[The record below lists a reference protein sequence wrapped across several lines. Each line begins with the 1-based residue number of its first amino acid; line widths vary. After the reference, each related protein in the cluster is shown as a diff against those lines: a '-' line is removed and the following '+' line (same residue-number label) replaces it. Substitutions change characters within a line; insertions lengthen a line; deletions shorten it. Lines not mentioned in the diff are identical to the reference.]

1 MTPDLRIERV
11 IPGTKKDLFEAWLDP
26 KALSRFM
33 TPAEGMSCG
42 NVEVDARVG
51 GKFLIVMITAGKE
64 MPHHGEYLEIERYE
78 RLAFTWISHH
88 AGDGSHHRG
97 ARARRDVL
105 SPPALRGRRRAW
117 LPPGPTSRSRDRARA
132 HRRQTWSSTCRRR
145 SSRYR

>member
-11 IPGTKKDLFEAWLDP
+11 VPGSKKDLFEAWLDP

-64 MPHHGEYLEIERYE
+64 MPHHGEYLEIDRYE
-78 RLAFTWISHH
+78 RLTFTWISHH
-88 AGDGSHHRG
+88 AGEGSHVKLRFEDAGKGNTRIILEHFG
-97 ARARRDVL
+97 LEPKAV
-105 SPPALRGRRRAW
+105 SPHTGGWTMILAALEKLVTG
-117 LPPGPTSRSRDRARA
+117 
-132 HRRQTWSSTCRRR
+132 
-145 SSRYR
+145 